1 MEIKDPGRRDLRADT
16 EEHFVRTSSAL
27 ELADTLEREIR
38 QSDLCVG
45 SPYLST
51 AAAAQRFHVS
61 TQTAN
66 NALRALVKRGI
77 LDRRRRKGTFIA
89 RRPQDLSSSPIQCVH
104 LLVHDEYLKT
114 EGLLSDGIMLGLQ
127 GELPGSRL
135 QFDFIPRIADAD
147 FADQVVG
154 EALRSDRKDGFV
166 LVRAP
171 MCVQRLV
178 AASGLPVVVH
188 GSLHPS
194 VTGVPWIERDQKQI
208 GALLG
213 DYLLERGCRRI
224 LALFREELGPGDF
237 VAMDELLAGM
247 SRAGLGAADF
257 VLRTLPSDLEAIK
270 YCVDDVLCADPR
282 RTGVFCRNALLAQG
296 ATLAAESQG
305 LRPGRNLHLVIADVF
320 RKPGEPAPSVPATTT
335 VTTAVEIGHHI
346 GRMLAQQARGE
357 PVSPSHELIPVQ
369 LELRAPNP

>member
-1 MEIKDPGRRDLRADT
+1 MT
-16 EEHFVRTSSAL
+16 TSSAL
-27 ELADTLEREIR
+27 ELADTLEEEIR
-38 QSDLCVG
+38 HSDLRVG

-51 AAAAQRFHVS
+51 VEAAQKFRVS

-66 NALRALVKRGI
+66 NALRALAKRGI
-77 LDRRRRKGTFIA
+77 LVRRRRQGTFIA
-89 RRPQDLSSSPIQCVH
+89 RHPRERSASPIQRVH

-127 GELPGSRL
+127 GELPGSRF
-135 QFDFIPRIADAD
+135 QFDFIPRGADAD

-154 EALRSDRKDGFV
+154 EALRSDTKDGFV

-171 MCVQRLV
+171 LCVQRLV

-188 GSLHPS
+188 GSPHPS
-194 VTGVPWIERDQKQI
+194 VTGVPWIERDQRQI

-213 DYLLERGCRRI
+213 NYLLERGCRRI

-257 VLRTLPSDLEAIK
+257 VLRTLPADLDAIK
-270 YCVDDVLCADPR
+270 HCVADVLCADQR

-296 ATLAAESQG
+296 ATLAVESQG
-305 LRPGRNLHLVIADVF
+305 LRLGNDLDLVIADVF
-320 RKPGEPAPSVPATTT
+320 RKPGEPAPSVPAATT

-357 PVSPSHELIPVQ
+357 PVSPDHRLIPVQ
-369 LELRAPNP
+369 LELGGRSEWH